1 MLGKGIMRVR
11 IRKFLSFKFVQ
22 NFVEVFLK
30 QINIFRGV
38 FNNIFLR
45 QRTKIICQLCNFAF
59 GREEREFVA
68 LALKRLVGKFLRR
81 RPKLFWHTNK
91 LSSKDN
97 KTLMIS

>member
-1 MLGKGIMRVR
+1 MENLHKRTVTMLGKGIMRVR

-59 GREEREFVA
+59 GKEERRVCGAGIEKTCGKV
-68 LALKRLVGKFLRR
+68 LA
-81 RPKLFWHTNK
+81 
-91 LSSKDN
+91 
-97 KTLMIS
+97 